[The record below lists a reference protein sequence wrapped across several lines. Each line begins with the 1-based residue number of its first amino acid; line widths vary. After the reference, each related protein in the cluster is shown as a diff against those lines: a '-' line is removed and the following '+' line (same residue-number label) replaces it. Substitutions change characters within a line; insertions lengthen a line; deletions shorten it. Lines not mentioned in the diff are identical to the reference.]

1 MDYNQQLDLIF
12 QEMISY
18 FEGDAKRTQHFV
30 KVHSLAKLIAH
41 KEGLSDKQCFILEAA
56 AYVHD
61 IGIKPAEQ
69 IYGSSNGKN
78 QELLGPKQAEIIL
91 EKCGFSKYAIDRICY
106 LVAHHHTYESIDFI
120 DYQILVEADFLVNLY
135 EDNASKTAIEN
146 AYAKI
151 FKTETGKSLCKTIY
165 KI

>member
-1 MDYNQQLDLIF
+1 MDCNQQLDLLF

-18 FEGDAKRTQHFV
+18 FEGDAKRIQHFV
-30 KVHSLAKLIAH
+30 KVHSFARLIAH
-41 KEGLSDKQCFILEAA
+41 EEKLSDEQCFILEAA

-69 IYGSSNGKN
+69 IYGSANGKY
-78 QELLGPKQAEIIL
+78 QELLGPKQAKIIL
-91 EKCGFSKYAIDRICY
+91 EKCGFPKDAIDRICY

-135 EDNASKTAIEN
+135 EDNTSKTAIEN

-151 FKTETGKSLCKTIY
+151 FKTTTGKSLCKTIY
-165 KI
+165 KV